1 MEPFFEEKWDLERNK
16 ERRRTPNVENRE
28 QGIFGNEESFSR
40 RRKKRVLKRHFKE
53 TLYKCGGGF
62 RTTCLILN
70 GRETVVF

>member
-1 MEPFFEEKWDLERNK
+1 MDLFGAIFEEKWDLERNR

-53 TLYKCGGGF
+53 TLNK
-62 RTTCLILN
+62 
-70 GRETVVF
+70 